1 MMETI
6 FILLIISI
14 LSNIILLLK
23 LNDDVKEIK
32 KLPNDVID
40 FEMVDKLKKQGVVRW
55 RYWMSDPD

>member
-32 KLPNDVID
+32 
-40 FEMVDKLKKQGVVRW
+40 EELKKQGVVRW